1 MPWRSMERKESRYE
15 EVDPSFSAASSVVPF
30 VTAFDGAEIQMLK
43 KIFRRD
49 SGRSEVR
56 PSGEMTIEDRGSAE
70 MPSFP
75 GRDSSAVSG
84 TARSAAARSRLS
96 VAWSLFLAPFAF
108 ARKLL
113 GLEDDDFS
121 FSIGRKRGH
130 HPECEV
136 CEDVH
141 DVDEIC
147 PRAMVGDC
155 SICIRTVDLDRY
167 LNCKSDRRH
176 VVTNRRAKATG
187 RRLRLVGGAR

>member
-84 TARSAAARSRLS
+84 TARSAAARPAFRG
-96 VAWSLFLAPFAF
+96 WSLFLAPFAF
-108 ARKLL
+108 ARKLF
-113 GLEDDDFS
+113 GIEDDDFS

-130 HPECEV
+130 HPSVRCARTCTTSTRSV
-136 CEDVH
+136 LARWWVTARSAF
-141 DVDEIC
+141 V
-147 PRAMVGDC
+147 PST
-155 SICIRTVDLDRY
+155 SIAI
-167 LNCKSDRRH
+167 
-176 VVTNRRAKATG
+176 
-187 RRLRLVGGAR
+187 